1 MAAAVYVLVVSAVLV
16 FARVRMQT
24 AVAAR
29 PVEIDFGAAVGS
41 EERPADIPSDASVPA
56 SGELAAT
63 GTGASDAPAVGPEPT
78 REVNRRAL
86 FPAGAV
92 RGDAGSGIPGAVSGQ
107 AAGADGDS
115 PVSFSLAGRMPAGE
129 FPLPVYT
136 ADEQGTV
143 VIGIT
148 VDEKGTVTA
157 AEFRAA
163 GSTTRHGELVSAA
176 LAAARQTRF
185 TPVADKG
192 LQTGYIVYVFKM
204 K

>member
-1 MAAAVYVLVVSAVLV
+1 MAASVYVLVVSAVLV

-24 AVAAR
+24 AEAAR
-29 PVEIDFGAAVGS
+29 SVEIDFGTVTGS
-41 EERPADIPSDASVPA
+41 EKQAGDIPPDASGPG
-56 SGELAAT
+56 SDEQFAT
-63 GTGASDAPAVGPEPT
+63 AGISDAPAAGPEPV
-78 REVNRRAL
+78 RVVNRRAL
-86 FPAGAV
+86 FPGGAV
-92 RGDAGSGIPGAVSGQ
+92 HGDAASGVPGATSG
-107 AAGADGDS
+107 GASDADADS
-115 PVSFSLAGRMPAGE
+115 PVSFSLEGRMPAGE
-129 FPLPVYT
+129 FPVPVYT

-143 VIGIT
+143 VVGIT
-148 VDEKGTVTA
+148 VDERGCVTA

-192 LQTGYIVYVFKM
+192 LQSGYIAYVFKM